1 MLLTERFHS
10 IQGEGKYVGI
20 PMYFVR
26 TNLCNLRCRW
36 CDSAYTFSGGK
47 ELPLDLLL
55 ADVKLSWEKWVCLTG
70 GEPMLQREAIQFMEE
85 CQNLGKKVL
94 LETGGSID
102 LKNVVKLL
110 DTFIDMD
117 IKTPSSGEHSSLLIK
132 NLGYLREQDYVKFV
146 ISDIEDYNYAMD
158 FVRSWKYKCEIV
170 FQPAWGVDLK
180 WLVELAL
187 KDKADVRVMTQI
199 HKIIWGNMR
208 GV

>member
-36 CDSAYTFSGGK
+36 CDSIYTFSGGK

-55 ADVKLSWEKWVCLTG
+55 IDVKLSWEKWVCFTG
-70 GEPMLQREAIQFMEE
+70 GEPMLQREAIKFMEE
-85 CQNLGKKVL
+85 CQKLGKKVL

-102 LKNVVKLL
+102 LKNVVKLS

-117 IKTPSSGEHSSLLIK
+117 IKTPSSEEQSSLFIK
-132 NLGYLREQDYVKFV
+132 NLECLREQDYVKFV

-180 WLVELAL
+180 WLVELVL

-199 HKIIWGNMR
+199 HKIIWGNL
-208 GV
+208 